1 VRQWLMSNDVFTLH
15 RPSRKRI
22 PRNHYTV
29 SNRFEQLEAD
39 LIELRSL
46 SAHNDGCNYI
56 LVVIDCF
63 SRFLWTKPLLNKT
76 GKEIKA
82 AFEQI
87 FDQLGHKVLSIRTD
101 AGKEFINNTVQSYL
115 KEKDVQYIRTYD
127 PSIKA
132 SIVERVNLTLKT
144 KLWKYF
150 SHENTQRYI
159 EVLPKIT
166 AAYNHGYHRSLKM
179 APIEVTDDNIKT
191 VYHNIHS
198 QFASEKSKTKKIIKV
213 GDFVRIVTEKTVF
226 SKSYLENW
234 SHEIFIVSRVIKH
247 KPRIVYRLSDLQ
259 NEEILGQFYSEDL
272 QIVTHDPYKMHYI
285 DEILASRGRGVNKEV
300 LVRWKG
306 HIHKK
311 HNTWIRASEI
321 KHLLK

>member
-1 VRQWLMSNDVFTLH
+1 
-15 RPSRKRI
+15 
-22 PRNHYTV
+22 V

-39 LIELRSL
+39 LIELRTL

-63 SRFLWTKPLLNKT
+63 SRFLWTKPLLNKS

-82 AFEQI
+82 AFEHI
-87 FDQLGHKVLSIRTD
+87 FDTLGHKVLAIRTD
-101 AGKEFINNTVQSYL
+101 AGREFINNTVQSFL
-115 KEKDVQYIRTYD
+115 KEKDIQYIRTYD
-127 PSIKA
+127 STIKG
-132 SIVERVNLTLKT
+132 SIVERVNLTIKT

-159 EVLPKIT
+159 EVLPQIT

-179 APIEVTDDNIKT
+179 SPASVTDNNIKT

-198 QFASEKSKTKKIIKV
+198 QFANERSRPATKKLIHVGDYVRIAVEKSL
-213 GDFVRIVTEKTVF
+213 FE
-226 SKSYLENW
+226 KSYMVNW
-234 SHEIFIVSRVIKH
+234 SDEIFLVSRVIKH
-247 KPRIVYRLSDLQ
+247 KPRIVYRIKDLLG
-259 NEEILGQFYSEDL
+259 EEIIGQFYGEDL
-272 QIVTHDPYKMHYI
+272 QIVTHDPYKMYHI
-285 DEILASRGRGVNKEV
+285 DEILATRGRAATKEV

-306 HIHKK
+306 HSHKK
-311 HNTWIRASEI
+311 HNTWINASEV